1 MRSSGDLDG
10 KVTRCRRTCSWRVYR
25 KRRIHAAVGGDSLG
39 DPITIDRDNS
49 AVIGE
54 HAVGVVQYRALQGRW
69 KEKKLSGNDK
79 LSGLGD
85 TRVNNCTV
93 LIFNYLILFS

>member
-1 MRSSGDLDG
+1 MQNSAPRN
-10 KVTRCRRTCSWRVYR
+10 RREAGFQS
-25 KRRIHAAVGGDSLG
+25 AAVVSPPRKGHLEAIYWAMACVLVTTLVFTDLC
-39 DPITIDRDNS
+39 
-49 AVIGE
+49 
-54 HAVGVVQYRALQGRW
+54 VVQYRALQGCW

-93 LIFNYLILFS
+93 LSFNYLILFS

>member
-1 MRSSGDLDG
+1 MGESDSPLME
-10 KVTRCRRTCSWRVYR
+10 
-25 KRRIHAAVGGDSLG
+25 VGTDVS
-39 DPITIDRDNS
+39 NS
-49 AVIGE
+49 MEGI
-54 HAVGVVQYRALQGRW
+54 VVQYRALQGGW

-93 LIFNYLILFS
+93 LIFNYLILFR

>member
-1 MRSSGDLDG
+1 MDSAPHKDASLD
-10 KVTRCRRTCSWRVYR
+10 
-25 KRRIHAAVGGDSLG
+25 
-39 DPITIDRDNS
+39 
-49 AVIGE
+49 E
-54 HAVGVVQYRALQGRW
+54 GVVQYRALQGGGGW
-69 KEKKLSGNDK
+69 KNKKLSGNDK

>member
-1 MRSSGDLDG
+1 MASPSGQ
-10 KVTRCRRTCSWRVYR
+10 RCQNGDFNCGTTVRKDVHAVAQARQCAWAV
-25 KRRIHAAVGGDSLG
+25 KRRPGDSAKRR
-39 DPITIDRDNS
+39 PAQRR
-49 AVIGE
+49 A
-54 HAVGVVQYRALQGRW
+54 AAVVQYRALKGGW
-69 KEKKLSGNDK
+69 KEKKLSGYDK

>member
-1 MRSSGDLDG
+1 MPREAMLAEAFRLQRS
-10 KVTRCRRTCSWRVYR
+10 RRMNRG
-25 KRRIHAAVGGDSLG
+25 AVS
-39 DPITIDRDNS
+39 RF
-49 AVIGE
+49 
-54 HAVGVVQYRALQGRW
+54 VVQYRALQGGW

-93 LIFNYLILFS
+93 VIFNYLILFS

>member
-1 MRSSGDLDG
+1 MVSFIEQN
-10 KVTRCRRTCSWRVYR
+10 VTR
-25 KRRIHAAVGGDSLG
+25 G
-39 DPITIDRDNS
+39 NN
-49 AVIGE
+49 
-54 HAVGVVQYRALQGRW
+54 VVQYRALQGPW

-93 LIFNYLILFS
+93 VIFNYLILFS

>member
-1 MRSSGDLDG
+1 MPLGHNYETYNSREATKPSSKRFPNLHIASYKLELARGSLQPTVRGSIDLG
-10 KVTRCRRTCSWRVYR
+10 
-25 KRRIHAAVGGDSLG
+25 VGY
-39 DPITIDRDNS
+39 P
-49 AVIGE
+49 
-54 HAVGVVQYRALQGRW
+54 VVQYRTLQGGW